1 MPLGLNKRLQ
11 ETASFCIRQCSCL
24 AIRHTYVI
32 LVTAVREIYA
42 RCVKYLWIWFFFIS
56 NLFILRLPGIWSI
69 YVSPLIP
76 KSPVTTSNGFI
87 FRCHVL
93 LNYISIFLYLLR
105 LKIDLLSTKAAT
117 FIRRRVFSTINSGWF
132 FWVFLSFRT
141 LKFQRMIYTSDSACS
156 QQYFLWGGLNPRHID
171 QCMYWATL
179 SYRCKY
185 YVGATYYYYHLTLCK
200 MYYHNKELMTFVA
213 TSCFIRP
220 KYIQILSFP

>member
-76 KSPVTTSNGFI
+76 KSPVTTSNGCI

-105 LKIDLLSTKAAT
+105 LKIDLLSTKAST
-117 FIRRRVFSTINSGWF
+117 FIRRRVFSTINWLI
-132 FWVFLSFRT
+132 FLSFPIISNAEIPEDDIHFR
-141 LKFQRMIYTSDSACS
+141 
-156 QQYFLWGGLNPRHID
+156 
-171 QCMYWATL
+171 QCMFPAIL
-179 SYRCKY
+179 FVREVES
-185 YVGATYYYYHLTLCK
+185 ATYWPVYVLSNSLIS
-200 MYYHNKELMTFVA
+200 L
-213 TSCFIRP
+213 
-220 KYIQILSFP
+220 QILCWCYILLLSFNVM